1 MRNTL
6 GLIVF
11 FIGIGLWIISS
22 IEAVILNSAC
32 VATHTCSLISDVR
45 IINKLSA
52 IEGSIWIM
60 GSFYLLYGSS
70 VSKKSDG

>member
-11 FIGIGLWIISS
+11 FIGIGLWLLSG
-22 IEAVILNSAC
+22 IEGIILNSAC
-32 VATHTCSLISDVR
+32 VSTNTCSLISDVR

-52 IEGSIWIM
+52 IEGSIWVM
-60 GSFYLLYGSS
+60 GGFYLLYGSS
-70 VSKKSDG
+70 GTKKTDG